1 MIRTFFK
8 DVTTATYNEIRR
20 INTETNK
27 ISLFVQD
34 KELGFAFSDYE
45 TTLSDMGYKRMNDLI
60 KTLKEHGFTE
70 TDTEAQIQSEIDGL
84 LNLAKYRKANGHHV
98 SDIPERLEAYGI
110 HADDARKMV
119 LDITA

>member
-1 MIRTFFK
+1 MIRTFLK

-27 ISLFVQD
+27 IILFVQD
-34 KELGFAFSDYE
+34 KELGFAFSDCE
-45 TTLSDMGYKRMNDLI
+45 TTLSDMGYKQMNDFI
-60 KTLKEHGFTE
+60 KTLEEHGFFE
-70 TDTEAQIQSEIDGL
+70 TDTESQIKSEINGL

-110 HADDARKMV
+110 HADDASQMV
-119 LDITA
+119 LDIIA

>member
-1 MIRTFFK
+1 MIRTFLK

-20 INTETNK
+20 INTETNE

-34 KELGFAFSDYE
+34 KELGFAFSDYK
-45 TTLSDMGYKRMNDLI
+45 TTLSEMGYTLMIDFV
-60 KTLKEHGFTE
+60 KTLERHGFSE

-110 HADDARKMV
+110 HADDARRMV
-119 LDITA
+119 LDIIK